1 MLLKYFITL
10 DKLLHL
16 KLSISKYV
24 GRKGTIEVPDPQNC
38 FEDHTGLASVMG
50 AALGL
55 SVLSSSLNV
64 RKRDLMEDE
73 CR

>member
-1 MLLKYFITL
+1 MLLKCFITL

-24 GRKGTIEVPDPQNC
+24 GRKGKTEVPDLQKC
-38 FEDHTGLASVMG
+38 SEDHTGIVSVMG

-55 SVLSSSLNV
+55 SGLRSSLNV
-64 RKRDLMEDE
+64 RERGVTEDE
-73 CR
+73 CG